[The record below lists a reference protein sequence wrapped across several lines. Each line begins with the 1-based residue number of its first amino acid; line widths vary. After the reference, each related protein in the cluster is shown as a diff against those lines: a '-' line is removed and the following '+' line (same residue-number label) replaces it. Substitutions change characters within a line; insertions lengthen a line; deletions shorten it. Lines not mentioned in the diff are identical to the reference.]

1 MASVGTRFVAATTR
15 TSTWISDL
23 PPPTRRKL
31 PSWST
36 RRSLACVLESIS
48 AISSRNNVPPSASSK
63 QPSRRSAALVTEQLA
78 LDQRLGDRRTVDGDE
93 RTIPPVGQVVDRARD
108 ELLAGAALTIDQHRG
123 GAGRREL
130 DPAIDLLHAA

>member
-1 MASVGTRFVAATTR
+1 MASVGTRLVAATTR

-36 RRSLACVLESIS
+36 RSSLACVLESIRDLVQEQR
-48 AISSRNNVPPSASSK
+48 AAVGQLEAAQPPLGGAGER
-63 QPSRRSAALVTEQLA
+63 PALVAEQLA

-93 RTIPPVGQVVDRARD
+93 RPVAPVGKVVDRARD
-108 ELLAGAALTIDQHRG
+108 QLLAGATL
-123 GAGRREL
+123 
-130 DPAIDLLHAA
+130 AIDEHGR